1 MVYPKW
7 VARFCFD
14 VQKIISFKNTMT
26 EKPFAY
32 KKAFTNVY
40 SNYMF
45 HEQLVK
51 ILPKLINCNGIIN
64 VGGKAQ
70 SSYNFAKK
78 FNKKTIKIKNT
89 NNKFPS
95 KQTMNLSKLR
105 NILKQNN

>member
-1 MVYPKW
+1 M
-7 VARFCFD
+7 
-14 VQKIISFKNTMT
+14 
-26 EKPFAY
+26 
-32 KKAFTNVY
+32 AF
-40 SNYMF
+40 
-45 HEQLVK
+45 QVK
-51 ILPKLINCNGIIN
+51 STQNL
-64 VGGKAQ
+64 Q